1 MKRKVTALTDVELR
15 KAKPREKDYKLS
27 DGKGLYLLVT
37 TAGGKYWRCDY
48 TFRGKR
54 KTLAF
59 GIYPETTLTLARDRR
74 TAARELLAL
83 GVDPAVDKLEK
94 AAQRRIDEATFQT
107 VALDWIADGKTEWT
121 EDQTARVKRYSEK
134 YLFPAI
140 GDKPLV
146 NIETP
151 ELYQLLKGVS
161 LHSAYTARRLK
172 SILEQVFTYAIING
186 RAKSNPAVS
195 LKGTLPTVNT
205 KHFAAPT
212 TAAELAPIL
221 RAIEAFNGSY
231 ILKQA
236 LRILPQLLIRPGNL
250 REMEW
255 SEIDLDA
262 AIWIIPKEK
271 MKMKESHITPLSRQ
285 VVAVLREISALTGS
299 GRYVFPNHRTLGEPL
314 SRNAFNEAFRRMGFT
329 HDDIVAHGF
338 RATARTMLH
347 EVLKFQPD
355 VIEAQLAHKVPDRL
369 GSAYNRTKHLDDRT
383 VMMQAWSDHLD
394 RLKAEKVV
402 ELRKAG

>member
-1 MKRKVTALTDVELR
+1 MKRKITALTDVEVR
-15 KAKPREKDYKLS
+15 KAKPRERDYKLS

-37 TAGGKYWRCDY
+37 TAGGKYWRFDY
-48 TFRGKR
+48 SFQGKR

-59 GIYPETTLTLARDRR
+59 GTYPETTLTLARDRR
-74 TAARELLAL
+74 KTARELLAA
-83 GVDPAVDKLEK
+83 GIDPAVDKLEK
-94 AAQRRIDEATFQT
+94 AAQKLIDEATFQA
-107 VALDWIADGKTEWT
+107 VATEWMQDCGKS
-121 EDQTARVKRYSEK
+121 EDQVSRVKRYSEK

-140 GDKPLV
+140 GGKPLV

-151 ELYQLLKGVS
+151 ELYHLLKGVS
-161 LHSAYTARRLK
+161 LHSAYTARRIK
-172 SILEQVFTYAIING
+172 SILEQVFIYAIING
-186 RAKSNPAVS
+186 KAKANPAVS

-250 REMEW
+250 CEMEW

-262 AIWIIPKEK
+262 ATWIIPKEK

-299 GRYVFPNHRTLGEPL
+299 GQYVFPNHRTLGKPL
-314 SRNAFNEAFRRMGFT
+314 SRNAFNEALHRMGFNN
-329 HDDIVAHGF
+329 DAIVAHGF

-369 GSAYNRTKHLDDRT
+369 GNAYNRAKHIEDRT
-383 VMMQAWSDHLD
+383 AMMQAWSNYIDK
-394 RLKAEKVV
+394 LKVSNVV
-402 ELRKAG
+402 ELKRAG